1 MDPSWNQKSG
11 CCVGGPIVSVVFGEF
26 SDLELSEDGESML
39 RDGGAKARKKAESRT
54 LEREVL

>member
-1 MDPSWNQKSG
+1 
-11 CCVGGPIVSVVFGEF
+11 VVIGEF